1 MDIERIDLARKLW
14 DATPLTEREREAI
27 ELRILHEETLANV
40 GLAMG
45 ITRERV
51 RQIVAKGLRKLQR
64 HYKQFAGE
72 DSYAWSRLLKF
83 GFYEQGVT
91 MDIDRVIQS
100 IEERS
105 HVLYREEAERADR
118 LAWEV
123 GALRSKL
130 REVASDIY
138 DKRVDEIRK
147 NKRDLSVAYMHGMKD
162 GMEKS
167 V

>member
-1 MDIERIDLARKLW
+1 
-14 DATPLTEREREAI
+14 
-27 ELRILHEETLANV
+27 
-40 GLAMG
+40 
-45 ITRERV
+45 
-51 RQIVAKGLRKLQR
+51 
-64 HYKQFAGE
+64 
-72 DSYAWSRLLKF
+72 
-83 GFYEQGVT
+83 